1 MRKSQIA
8 IWGTNYLPKIL
19 VDTIQEKGYE
29 INSVESEETVK
40 NHDVIFFFQESNL
53 TTEGLFDTTKLYEMV
68 EMWGYCFENGISV
81 ENKTFILCCDLN
93 PGDTKKIHEIMN
105 PMNINVC
112 YLPIHNTNLI
122 PPRIPVGTLN
132 PVVVSQI
139 SDLLNKT
146 FFESVHVF
154 SMTSLSVEILNLGLS
169 QTKLS
174 KNLSLINYKNTLS
187 QSSVSD
193 EYPLFESFLNYKPQI
208 EYKEDVLRNKVLS
221 KYIDLQGLPNN
232 VAKNIVEEKQ
242 KNTEFVVHQFLK
254 SETPKTTSIIV
265 DGLCYSEST
274 FVDYNKYQLIKELI
288 NLGYL
293 IVVLEDEEFI
303 RGKIPL
309 EMSNDFGKKI
319 KFYKKGSSV
328 EGYLL
333 PL

>member
-1 MRKSQIA
+1 MSKSQIA
-8 IWGTNYLPKIL
+8 VWGIDHLPKNL
-19 VDTIQEKGYE
+19 SDTVEEKGFE
-29 INSVESEETVK
+29 INSVESEETLK

-93 PGDTKKIHEIMN
+93 PGDTKKIHEILN

-132 PVVVSQI
+132 PLVVSQV

-146 FFESVHVF
+146 FFQSVHVF

-169 QTKLS
+169 QSKLS
-174 KNLSLINYKNTLS
+174 KNLSLINYKHTLI

-193 EYPLFESFLNYKPQI
+193 EYSLFESFLDYKPQI
-208 EYKEDVLRNKVLS
+208 EYKEDIFRNEVLS
-221 KYIDLQGLPNN
+221 KFIKLQRLPNN
-232 VAKNIVEEKQ
+232 VSERVIEEQQ
-242 KNTEFVVHQFLK
+242 KNVEFVVQSFLK
-254 SETPKTTSIIV
+254 SETPKSTNVIL
-265 DGLCYSEST
+265 DGLCYSNSVL
-274 FVDYNKYQLIKELI
+274 VDYNKYQVVKELVG
-288 NLGYL
+288 LGYE
-293 IVVLEDEEFI
+293 IIIIETENFI
-303 RGKIPL
+303 KGKTPL
-309 EMSNDFGKKI
+309 EILNDLGQKV
-319 KFYKKGSSV
+319 KFYKKGSEV
-328 EGYLL
+328 QGYVL

>member
-1 MRKSQIA
+1 MSKSQIA
-8 IWGTNYLPKIL
+8 VWGIDHLPKNL
-19 VDTIQEKGYE
+19 SDTVEGKGFE
-29 INSVESEETVK
+29 INSVESEETLK

-93 PGDTKKIHEIMN
+93 PGDTKKIHEILN

-132 PVVVSQI
+132 PLVVSQV

-146 FFESVHVF
+146 FFQSVHVF

-169 QTKLS
+169 QSKLS
-174 KNLSLINYKNTLS
+174 KNLSLINYKHTLI

-193 EYPLFESFLNYKPQI
+193 EYSLFESFLDYKPQI
-208 EYKEDVLRNKVLS
+208 EYKEDIFRNEVLS
-221 KYIDLQGLPNN
+221 KFIKLQRLPNN
-232 VAKNIVEEKQ
+232 VSERVIEEQQ
-242 KNTEFVVHQFLK
+242 KNVEFVVQSFLK
-254 SETPKTTSIIV
+254 SETPKSTNVIL
-265 DGLCYSEST
+265 DGLCYSNSVL
-274 FVDYNKYQLIKELI
+274 VDYNKYQVVKELVG
-288 NLGYL
+288 LGYE
-293 IVVLEDEEFI
+293 IIIIETENFI
-303 RGKIPL
+303 KGKTPL
-309 EMSNDFGKKI
+309 EILNDLGQKV
-319 KFYKKGSSV
+319 KFYKKGSEV
-328 EGYLL
+328 QGYVL

>member
-1 MRKSQIA
+1 MSKSQIA
-8 IWGTNYLPKIL
+8 VWGIDHLPKNL
-19 VDTIQEKGYE
+19 SDTVEEKGFE
-29 INSVESEETVK
+29 INSVESEETLK

-93 PGDTKKIHEIMN
+93 PGDTKKIHEILN

-132 PVVVSQI
+132 PLVVSQV

-146 FFESVHVF
+146 FFQSVHVF

-169 QTKLS
+169 QSKLS
-174 KNLSLINYKNTLS
+174 KNLSLINYKNTLI

-193 EYPLFESFLNYKPQI
+193 EYSLFESFLDYKPQI
-208 EYKEDVLRNKVLS
+208 EYKEDIFRNEVLS
-221 KYIDLQGLPNN
+221 KFIKLQRLPNN
-232 VAKNIVEEKQ
+232 VSERVIEEQQ
-242 KNTEFVVHQFLK
+242 KNVEFVVQSFLK
-254 SETPKTTSIIV
+254 SETPKSTNVIL
-265 DGLCYSEST
+265 DGLCYSNSVL
-274 FVDYNKYQLIKELI
+274 VDYNKYQVVKELVG
-288 NLGYL
+288 LGYE
-293 IVVLEDEEFI
+293 IIIIETENFI
-303 RGKIPL
+303 KGKTPL
-309 EMSNDFGKKI
+309 EILNDLGQKV
-319 KFYKKGSSV
+319 KFYKKGSEV
-328 EGYLL
+328 QGYVL